1 MKERF
6 EGDNRPILIDALKR
20 QEFVGGDAALAEA
33 MVDQGE
39 LLEFPK
45 GHKIIV
51 QGGEDNDI
59 YLLLSGDASIVIKGN
74 EYTTRK
80 AGQHVGEMA
89 AIEPSQKRS
98 EDVVAHDTVVAL
110 KLTNAQF
117 MSLGRSFPQIWLPIA
132 RELSRR
138 LYQRNELIPPPNE
151 YPKLF
156 VISSTEALDVA
167 QTIRA
172 TLESDVFSTVWNEG
186 VFFAG
191 GYSLEALEKA
201 VSESDFAIAIA
212 QPDDIVETRG
222 SRQPTLRDNVL
233 FELGLFMG
241 RLGRHRALL
250 LHPKTDKL
258 KLPSDLQGLT
268 LLRYVPGTATELPA
282 LLKPACDEI
291 RGIVKS
297 LGVRTLLSQAASLKA
312 GRFDS

>member
-6 EGDNRPILIDALKR
+6 EGDGRPNLIDALKR
-20 QEFVGGDAALAEA
+20 QEFVSGDNALAEA
-33 MVDQGE
+33 MAEQGQ
-39 LLEFPK
+39 LLEFLK
-45 GHKIIV
+45 GQKIIL
-51 QGGEDNDI
+51 QGGEDNDV
-59 YLLLSGDASIVIKGN
+59 YLLISGDVSIVIKGN
-74 EYTTRK
+74 EYTIRK
-80 AGQHVGEMA
+80 AGQHFGEMA

-98 EDVVAHDTVVAL
+98 ADVVAHDTVVAL

-117 MSLGRSFPQIWLPIA
+117 MSLGRTFPQIWLPIA

-156 VISSTEALDVA
+156 IISSTEALTVA
-167 QTIRA
+167 ETIRA
-172 TLESDVFSTVWNEG
+172 SLEHDVFSTIWNEG

-201 VSESDFAIAIA
+201 VSESDFAVAIA
-212 QPDDIVETRG
+212 QSDDIVESRG
-222 SRQPTLRDNVL
+222 TRQPTLRDNVL

-241 RLGRHRALL
+241 KLGRHRALL
-250 LHPKTDKL
+250 IHPKVDGL

-268 LLRYVPGTATELPA
+268 LLRYVPGDAIELPA

-291 RGIVKS
+291 RNIVKN
-297 LGVRTLLSQAASLKA
+297 LGVRTLLSQSGSLKA
-312 GRFDS
+312 GS

>member
-6 EGDNRPILIDALKR
+6 EGDNRSNLIDALKR
-20 QEFVGGDAALAEA
+20 QEFVCGETTLAEA
-33 MVDQGE
+33 MADEGE
-39 LLEFPK
+39 LVEFAK
-45 GHKIIV
+45 GHKIII

-59 YLLLSGDASIVIKGN
+59 YLLVAGDVSIVIKGN

-98 EDVVAHDTVVAL
+98 ADVVAHDTVVAL
-110 KLTNAQF
+110 KLSNPQF
-117 MSLGRSFPQIWLPIA
+117 MKLGRSFPQIWLPMA

-138 LYQRNELIPPPNE
+138 VFQRNELISAPNE

-156 VISSTEALDVA
+156 IISSSEALGVA
-167 QTIRA
+167 NAIR
-172 TLESDVFSTVWNEG
+172 TSLEHDVFSTVWNEG

-191 GYSLEALEKA
+191 GYSLAALEKA

-212 QPDDIVETRG
+212 QADDIIETRG

-241 RLGRHRALL
+241 KLGRHRALL
-250 LHPKTDKL
+250 IHPKVD
-258 KLPSDLQGLT
+258 GL
-268 LLRYVPGTATELPA
+268 
-282 LLKPACDEI
+282 
-291 RGIVKS
+291 
-297 LGVRTLLSQAASLKA
+297 
-312 GRFDS
+312 

>member
-6 EGDNRPILIDALKR
+6 EGDNRPNLIDALKR
-20 QEFVGGDAALAEA
+20 QEFVGGETALAEA
-33 MVDQGE
+33 MADEGE
-39 LLEFPK
+39 VLEFAK
-45 GHKIIV
+45 GHKIIT

-59 YLLLSGDASIVIKGN
+59 YLLVAGDVSVVIKGN

-98 EDVVAHDTVVAL
+98 ADVIAHDTVVAL
-110 KLTNAQF
+110 KLSNPQF
-117 MSLGRSFPQIWLPIA
+117 MKLGRTFPQIWLPIA

-138 LYQRNELIPPPNE
+138 LFQRNELISAPNE
-151 YPKLF
+151 FPKLF
-156 VISSTEALDVA
+156 IISSNEALSVA
-167 QTIRA
+167 NTIR
-172 TLESDVFSTVWNEG
+172 TSLEHEVFSTVWNEG

-212 QPDDIVETRG
+212 QADDIIETRG
-222 SRQPTLRDNVL
+222 SRQPILRDNVL

-241 RLGRHRALL
+241 KLGRHRALL
-250 LHPKTDKL
+250 IHPKVDRL

-268 LLRYVPGTATELPA
+268 LLRYEPGDPADLPA
-282 LLKPACDEI
+282 CLKSACDDI
-291 RGIVKS
+291 RTIVKN
-297 LGVRTLLSQAASLKA
+297 LGVRTLLSQGPTLRA
-312 GRFDS
+312 GG

>member
-1 MKERF
+1 MR
-6 EGDNRPILIDALKR
+6 NKR
-20 QEFVGGDAALAEA
+20 NFCEFA
-33 MVDQGE
+33 
-39 LLEFPK
+39 K
-45 GHKIIV
+45 GHKIIT

-59 YLLLSGDASIVIKGN
+59 YLLVAGDVSIVIKGN

-98 EDVVAHDTVVAL
+98 ADVVAHDTVVAL
-110 KLTNAQF
+110 KLSNPQF
-117 MSLGRSFPQIWLPIA
+117 MKLGRSFPQIWLPMA

-138 LYQRNELIPPPNE
+138 LFQRNELISAPNE

-156 VISSTEALDVA
+156 IISSSEALGVA
-167 QTIRA
+167 NTIR
-172 TLESDVFSTVWNEG
+172 TSLEHDVFSTVWNEG

-212 QPDDIVETRG
+212 QADDIIETRG

-241 RLGRHRALL
+241 KLGRHRALL
-250 LHPKTDKL
+250 IHPQVTG
-258 KLPSDLQGLT
+258 SDCLLT
-268 LLRYVPGTATELPA
+268 CRA
-282 LLKPACDEI
+282 
-291 RGIVKS
+291 
-297 LGVRTLLSQAASLKA
+297 
-312 GRFDS
+312 